1 MNVLSLLIGAVGGSV
16 LTVASQ
22 AVYSFVKKQVTSV
35 EAKASAVAADV
46 AKKLP

>member
-22 AVYSFVKKQVTSV
+22 AVYAFVKKQYTSV
-35 EAKASAVAADV
+35 ETAVSAAASDV
-46 AKKLP
+46 AKKL